1 MNPAIINQGTSH
13 TISLAFLTE
22 DDAPLVPDT
31 VTYRIDCLTTGAVMQ
46 EPTAKSPASVIDLHL
61 DDAIAA
67 INDPQNPFERRR
79 VLVVATYGDDALKGA
94 AHYTVKNLEWGPPA

>member
-1 MNPAIINQGTSH
+1 MLEQMQL
-13 TISLAFLTE
+13 LAFGYQNYAYPEKIMNGMAQSCNFASKDEVASLLHE
-22 DDAPLVPDT
+22 QQLLDILV
-31 VTYRIDCLTTGAVMQ
+31 RF
-46 EPTAKSPASVIDLHL
+46 S
-61 DDAIAA
+61 A